1 MVEYA
6 VHGSKHT
13 YKNWPKLKEVSFFGL
28 KSIRNTDYSCERF
41 FQYSISFDL
50 EDDICDFRWPWF
62 GEAIIKYRGHSDSYY
77 PVRFFEVNE
86 NLDYTLFHGSGSL
99 TVKGEYEYTGDF
111 LHSSFN
117 GVGELKFESGERSLK
132 QLVILDS
139 ADLMGEA
146 AEARVIE
153 VSAKVGDYLE
163 QDFCLIRVDFI
174 GSPPLKYSVPIEI
187 DFSGTVL
194 EVNVA
199 VGDKIIIGDTIA
211 VLSTKVGIKIVES
224 KGVFENDLFVE

>member
-117 GVGELKFESGERSLK
+117 GVGELKFESGERSL
-132 QLVILDS
+132 QQSAILDS
-139 ADLMGEA
+139 ADMWDGV

-163 QDFCLIRVDFI
+163 QDSSLVRVDMGI
-174 GSPPLKYSVPIEI
+174 ATVPITL

-199 VGDKIIIGDTIA
+199 VDDKIIVGDTIA